1 MADGKDKRARR
12 RKNNSN
18 SITEINNFL
27 SFGGTLKVLSESECE
42 SIHKTVLQI
51 LSEIGLSEIS
61 KKTKEVATNAGA
73 FIQNDRLCFPKAMIE
88 EAIAGLSHP
97 VILHG
102 QKSENERKTQMTII
116 SYNEN

>member
-1 MADGKDKRARR
+1 MTDGKDKRARR

-18 SITEINNFL
+18 RITEINNFL

-73 FIQNDRLCFPKAMIE
+73 FIQDIGNWGVGNPCDGAC
-88 EAIAGLSHP
+88 IAEVYVATNGSFQRPL
-97 VILHG
+97 ILV
-102 QKSENERKTQMTII
+102 
-116 SYNEN
+116 SYLL